1 MIFEGCI
8 FNEYSDNEILMT
20 EVDNLAVSHRI
31 LEVSVDSLGNIID
44 TVSMSHI
51 KYDQERR
58 KRYKRM
64 ENYRNNY
71 EPKSTEYYF
80 GNGDVAVSRTY
91 SPDDELMSSY
101 EAVLSDKE
109 IISAT
114 QIAKNDQDY
123 DTVNMEFS
131 REYHTNGEVKM
142 LTISANHAVLGFF
155 ETVLLNDSLG
165 NPLMEYMT
173 RDKDTMEFT
182 KWIYTDTILKQTI
195 YTNYQVDTNKTIYQ
209 FDSIGNSVLEECF
222 RIQDGIFVLWKSI
235 DNQFNKE
242 NEIIK
247 STIST
252 VGKSDRRYI
261 KYIHLK

>member
-109 IISAT
+109 LFLPLKLLRMIRTMIRLIWNSQENIIR
-114 QIAKNDQDY
+114 
-123 DTVNMEFS
+123 ME
-131 REYHTNGEVKM
+131 K
-142 LTISANHAVLGFF
+142 
-155 ETVLLNDSLG
+155 
-165 NPLMEYMT
+165 
-173 RDKDTMEFT
+173 
-182 KWIYTDTILKQTI
+182 
-195 YTNYQVDTNKTIYQ
+195 
-209 FDSIGNSVLEECF
+209 
-222 RIQDGIFVLWKSI
+222 
-235 DNQFNKE
+235 
-242 NEIIK
+242 
-247 STIST
+247 
-252 VGKSDRRYI
+252 
-261 KYIHLK
+261 